1 MRRSTTTRSRELK
14 TVGSEAKKGDVLC
27 SLPRSILYG
36 KAQFKLD
43 DSVYLLIPTK
53 DQMFID
59 YVITKP

>member
-1 MRRSTTTRSRELK
+1 MRRFTTTRSRELQA
-14 TVGSEAKKGDVLC
+14 VGSEAKKGDVSC

-36 KAQFKLD
+36 KAQFKFD

-59 YVITKP
+59 YAITKP